1 MSTAIILCRFVAVR
15 YYSDM
20 SLCVVGVNYDS
31 ASLLLE
37 LRIAK
42 ISLTEIF
49 SHLESQKFVSAKQKK
64 ITFPQNETLAKF
76 PCYLVNAFKW

>member
-64 ITFPQNETLAKF
+64 SPFCKMKLLQNFHAT
-76 PCYLVNAFKW
+76 W

>member
-49 SHLESQKFVSAKQKK
+49 SHLESQKFVSAKQKQSPFRK
-64 ITFPQNETLAKF
+64 MKLLQNFHAT
-76 PCYLVNAFKW
+76 W